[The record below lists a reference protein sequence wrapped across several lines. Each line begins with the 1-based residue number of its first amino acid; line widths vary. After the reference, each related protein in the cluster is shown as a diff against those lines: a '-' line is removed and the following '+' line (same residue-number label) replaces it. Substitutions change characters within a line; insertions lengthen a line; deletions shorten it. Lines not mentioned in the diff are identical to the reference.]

1 MNPLGVLAL
10 GLFLGLRHAADPD
23 HVIAVSA
30 ITARTQRVLGAA
42 WLGVA
47 WGLGHTLTLFA
58 VGIAI
63 ILFNIAVPPRVG
75 LAFEFAVGLAL
86 VVVGL
91 LNLNRPRA
99 HANPLGST
107 PAGGPQRIPAWRA
120 FGVGLLHGL
129 AGSAA
134 VALLVLASVRDPW
147 WAFGYLLIFGL
158 GTMLGM
164 VFITVGI
171 ASPLAAGGRRWRSFG
186 GWARLATGTLSIVFG
201 MWLIYQIGW
210 LDGLFRAT
218 PGWRPH

>member
-10 GLFLGLRHAADPD
+10 GLLLGLRHAADPD

-30 ITARTQRVLGAA
+30 ITARTRRVFGAA

-63 ILFNIAVPPRVG
+63 ILFNVAVPPRVG
-75 LAFEFAVGLAL
+75 LTFEFAVAIAL
-86 VVVGL
+86 MVVGL
-91 LNLNRPRA
+91 LNLNRPHA
-99 HANPLGST
+99 HEVPLILTS
-107 PAGGPQRIPAWRA
+107 AGGSHRVPAWRA

-147 WAFGYLLIFGL
+147 WACAFLLIFGF
-158 GTMLGM
+158 GTTLGM

-171 ASPLAAGGRRWRSFG
+171 ASPLAAGGHRWPAFG

-201 MWLIYQIGW
+201 AWLIYQIGW

-218 PGWRPH
+218 PGWHPH